1 MITETGTYRG
11 AAQEHAVNFTRNGC
25 PQFEVKLQAVEKYDY
40 EAQEWQ
46 SVAGQEDVEITGYL
60 TLIDKDNKPI
70 FHAKDVMR
78 TFEWDGRSLVELDTA
93 DLVDTACQWNVE
105 DNEYDGKVNKKVTK
119 IAPYDDTPSTSR
131 GIRKL
136 EATEVMALD
145 AKFKNALAALGGGPK
160 PVSAKVAPV
169 AKPKVAPKAKAK
181 AAVADPT
188 PTTDAAE
195 ATSASTVIAA
205 KPTSMPKPPALGKPK
220 PPIAE
225 LTYESAWELC
235 FQTRAATVTDDQ
247 IAAAFTK
254 AMQEVA
260 KDADP
265 EKITGT
271 QWAHIA
277 DRVVAEYGVF

>member
-1 MITETGTYRG
+1 MSMITEAGTYRG

-160 PVSAKVAPV
+160 PVSAKAAP
-169 AKPKVAPKAKAK
+169 KTKAKAK
-181 AAVADPT
+181 AAVADPVPVT
-188 PTTDAAE
+188 AVETTVTE
-195 ATSASTVIAA
+195 NATAV
-205 KPTSMPKPPALGKPK
+205 KPVPSMPKPPALGKPK

>member
-1 MITETGTYRG
+1 MITEAGTYRG

-160 PVSAKVAPV
+160 PVSAKAAP
-169 AKPKVAPKAKAK
+169 KTKAKAK
-181 AAVADPT
+181 AAVADPVPVT
-188 PTTDAAE
+188 AVETTVTE
-195 ATSASTVIAA
+195 NATAV
-205 KPTSMPKPPALGKPK
+205 KPVPSMPKPPALGKPK